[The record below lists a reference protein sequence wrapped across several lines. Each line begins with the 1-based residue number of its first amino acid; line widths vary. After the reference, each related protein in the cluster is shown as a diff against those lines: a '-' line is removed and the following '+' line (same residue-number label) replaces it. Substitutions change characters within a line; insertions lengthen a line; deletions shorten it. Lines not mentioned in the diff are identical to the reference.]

1 VARKDQRA
9 GDHRPVRHRA
19 PRTAVPLGHAQMR
32 VANAWAVLHALR
44 GLGTA
49 SRTQLA
55 AATGLTG
62 MTIHR
67 VIEELRDRGLVVLAG
82 MAADGGVG
90 RPSSLFRLNAAAGTV
105 LGIDVGNETV
115 RIAVTDLGRTATRR
129 IEVATAAVEA
139 DLAGGLVALVAD
151 LRSRGEPFAQLVG
164 AAVGVP
170 AIPGDDGRIVR
181 ASQHHGWEGLELGA
195 RLREAWGCPVVIRQD
210 DHLAA
215 FAELTIGA
223 CRGARTAVVINVGKG
238 VGVGLVS
245 DGAVHTGGRQAAG
258 RIGWIPTS
266 IRMGVDDGRDADG
279 APLGEALTADGLIA
293 DYRAL
298 GGTAPVA
305 SARDV
310 FAADAVGDAAAAAG
324 IDRFAARLAWAMAT
338 VIAVVDPEIVVFG
351 GGISG
356 SWRRLERPVV
366 DGVRGILPGTPPIVA
381 STLGQEAVVTGA
393 VEAAMDLGD
402 AWLHKRLESG
412 SSASSP
418 RPRRRPGRG
427 AGARTAAAVQEG
439 TPARASPDS

>member
-1 VARKDQRA
+1 
-9 GDHRPVRHRA
+9 
-19 PRTAVPLGHAQMR
+19 
-32 VANAWAVLHALR
+32 
-44 GLGTA
+44 
-49 SRTQLA
+49 
-55 AATGLTG
+55 
-62 MTIHR
+62 
-67 VIEELRDRGLVVLAG
+67 
-82 MAADGGVG
+82 
-90 RPSSLFRLNAAAGTV
+90 
-105 LGIDVGNETV
+105 V

-258 RIGWIPTS
+258 RIGWI
-266 IRMGVDDGRDADG
+266 
-279 APLGEALTADGLIA
+279 LTADGLIA